1 MATGS
6 AAEDAGR
13 GFWLCN
19 DALGVIRDQYC
30 RPHEG
35 VNWHGCRALRVVL
48 RTPGGGMERAR
59 WIGAARSHRSTLHP
73 GVAMTRDEHERD
85 DDAAVAG
92 NELRI
97 PLAEETVEAHVTE
110 RQKGKVVFTKRV
122 ETVPVEAKVDL
133 RRDNV
138 VVERREMDEVV
149 DAPRE
154 PWYEGDTLV
163 IPLYEERYVTEKRLV
178 LREEVRVR
186 NVPDV
191 DHVTLKET
199 VRREVVDID
208 EVPEEP
214 PTSPA

>member
-1 MATGS
+1 
-6 AAEDAGR
+6 
-13 GFWLCN
+13 
-19 DALGVIRDQYC
+19 
-30 RPHEG
+30 
-35 VNWHGCRALRVVL
+35 
-48 RTPGGGMERAR
+48 
-59 WIGAARSHRSTLHP
+59 
-73 GVAMTRDEHERD
+73 MTRAEHERD
-85 DDAAVAG
+85 DVAVG
-92 NELRI
+92 DDELRI

-122 ETVPVEAKVDL
+122 ETVPVEAKLDL

-149 DAPRE
+149 DAPRD
-154 PWYEGDTLV
+154 PWYEDDTLV

-186 NVPDV
+186 NVPKIE
-191 DHVTLKET
+191 HVTLKET

-214 PTSPA
+214 PASTS

>member
-1 MATGS
+1 
-6 AAEDAGR
+6 
-13 GFWLCN
+13 
-19 DALGVIRDQYC
+19 
-30 RPHEG
+30 
-35 VNWHGCRALRVVL
+35 
-48 RTPGGGMERAR
+48 
-59 WIGAARSHRSTLHP
+59 
-73 GVAMTRDEHERD
+73 MTRDEHERD

-92 NELRI
+92 DEMRI

-122 ETVPVEAKVDL
+122 ETVPVEANLDL

-149 DAPRE
+149 DAPRD
-154 PWYEGDTLV
+154 PWYEDDTLV

-186 NVPDV
+186 NAPKIE
-191 DHVTLKET
+191 HVTLKET
-199 VRREVVDID
+199 VRREVIDID

-214 PTSPA
+214 PASTS